1 MSVYYVF
8 CLGMALILGL
18 VVDIENDRMSLEECA
33 LVNLLRWNEFDSLAD
48 TWSFPINC
56 QYTHHFF
63 FPPRHYLQNIGYSS

>member
-48 TWSFPINC
+48 TWRKKEVMSILAINGE
-56 QYTHHFF
+56 T
-63 FPPRHYLQNIGYSS
+63 PRHYLQNTGYSS